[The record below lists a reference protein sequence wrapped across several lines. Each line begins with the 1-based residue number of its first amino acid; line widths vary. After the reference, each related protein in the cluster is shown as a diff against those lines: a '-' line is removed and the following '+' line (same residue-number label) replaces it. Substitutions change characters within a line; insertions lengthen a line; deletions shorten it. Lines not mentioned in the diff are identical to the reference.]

1 MAKKKKKK
9 EIKPDIYTDSV
20 TYTCP
25 VRGEVTQI
33 VQIKKYPYTPYTTV
47 SEKETAE
54 ISLLLSMDELAEEE
68 QTN

>member
-9 EIKPDIYTDSV
+9 EIKPEVYSDSI

-33 VQIKKYPYTPYTTV
+33 VQIKKYPYTAYTLV
-47 SEKETAE
+47 NEKETAE
-54 ISLLLSMDELAEEE
+54 ISQLLSMDELSEEE
-68 QTN
+68 TN